1 MVNQTTNWGNQ
12 SIRYVRDSEKNS
24 NKKKSEKINF
34 FKIFFKNFFK
44 NKKIRNVLDVGCGNG
59 DFLEDFEINKKIKK
73 YGIETSVQ
81 TVKFLNK
88 RHKKIKFKK
97 AYCHK
102 IPFNQDAFDL
112 VIVWSVLHWIDRNNY
127 LQSLGELIRV
137 TNKYLIVM
145 DFFPNRPHKTK
156 YKHKKNFFTY
166 KTDFDATL
174 LSSGYLKKETELNY
188 YINEKENKL
197 VKITLKNQK
206 EDYQRKMVIYKKK
219 ITLPLK
225 SFK

>member
-102 IPFNQDAFDL
+102 IPFNQDEFDL

-197 VKITLKNQK
+197 VKITLKYQK
-206 EDYQRKMVIYKKK
+206 EDYQRKFVIYKKK

>member
-1 MVNQTTNWGNQ
+1 MKCLVPSYYLCHTFLVF
-12 SIRYVRDSEKNS
+12 SYVILRRHL
-24 NKKKSEKINF
+24 IQ
-34 FKIFFKNFFK
+34 
-44 NKKIRNVLDVGCGNG
+44 CGNG

-156 YKHKKNFFTY
+156 YKQKKFF
-166 KTDFDATL
+166 L
-174 LSSGYLKKETELNY
+174 L
-188 YINEKENKL
+188 IKL
-197 VKITLKNQK
+197 IL
-206 EDYQRKMVIYKKK
+206 M
-219 ITLPLK
+219 LL
-225 SFK
+225 F